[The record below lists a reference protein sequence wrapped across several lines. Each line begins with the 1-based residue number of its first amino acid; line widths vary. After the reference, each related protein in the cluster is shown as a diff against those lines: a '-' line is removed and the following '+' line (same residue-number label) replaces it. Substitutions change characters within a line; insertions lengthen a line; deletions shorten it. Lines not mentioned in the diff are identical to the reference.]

1 MQPIL
6 LLLFF
11 TIFLFIFFLYVLICG
26 NNKFHRDG
34 CIGEIY
40 YSLMFRFPNFLNTFF
55 LKFVPEKFK
64 SKDPKDPV
72 CLGQGGFCRY
82 FIILFYLSFYLAFFV
97 IYMVYLFPNM
107 HILYPENTRFFII
120 LHIISASASW
130 IIVIALQFMDPG
142 EITATNVLSY
152 LKDYPFDNVLYKKGN
167 MCRTLHIPV
176 VPRSRYCRYTHK
188 RVAYAFLLV
197 FFFILFC
204 WNEKSKIIYYL
215 FLFDSNKKKKKKTFF
230 FQKANF

>member
-1 MQPIL
+1 MFGPNFFCDFSKKKNKKMQPIL

-107 HILYPENTRFFII
+107 HILYPENTRFFITGI
-120 LHIISASASW
+120 TNKIFPKNFIIAIS
-130 IIVIALQFMDPG
+130 G
-142 EITATNVLSY
+142 
-152 LKDYPFDNVLYKKGN
+152 
-167 MCRTLHIPV
+167 
-176 VPRSRYCRYTHK
+176 
-188 RVAYAFLLV
+188 
-197 FFFILFC
+197 
-204 WNEKSKIIYYL
+204 
-215 FLFDSNKKKKKKTFF
+215 
-230 FQKANF
+230 